1 MNKIEIVK
9 QAFDFDNPEGAQ
21 HLADN
26 FQGTD
31 SVGGPPLDK
40 ASWVGMGDLMRASFP
55 DINYVIEDIHEH
67 GDDVMVAGRFSGT
80 FTNDFDGSAMGLGVI
95 PATGMK
101 VDFAVSTQTI
111 SFEREKITRNH
122 STDTGPDAG
131 LAGFLKALGA
141 EMS

>member
-9 QAFDFDNPEGAQ
+9 QAINFDNPEGAE

-31 SVGGPPLDK
+31 SVDGPPLDK
-40 ASWVGMGDLMRASFP
+40 ASWVGMGDIMRGSFP
-55 DINYVIEDIHEH
+55 DINYVIENIHEH
-67 GDDVMVAGRFSGT
+67 GEDVMVAGRFSGT

-95 PATGMK
+95 PATGK
-101 VDFAVSTQTI
+101 SVEFPTSNQVI
-111 SFEREKITRNH
+111 SFEGDKISRNH
-122 STDTGPDAG
+122 NTDTGPDAG

-141 EMS
+141 EMA